1 MRTETELMDDIREWG
16 EENGRNGACASC
28 GEKTWIESGCA
39 PLCMGCEADEPESQ
53 EDPEDCVD

>member
-1 MRTETELMDDIREWG
+1 MNDVREWG
-16 EENGRNGACASC
+16 EENGSNGACASC

-39 PLCMGCEADEPESQ
+39 PLCMGCSIDEPEDQ